1 MHYFVDEICEDFV
14 EVSLNFVE
22 TDCWTRQS
30 TFRVTF
36 LDRKAFDTGEYR

>member
-14 EVSLNFVE
+14 EVSLNFFVE
-22 TDCWTRQS
+22 TDCRTRQS

-36 LDRKAFDTGEYR
+36 LDRKAFDTGE